1 MNEHHTK
8 AGSERSLVVLALSTA
23 ALVAYFTLAL
33 TQM

>member
-8 AGSERSLVVLALSTA
+8 AGSERAVVVMALSTA

-33 TQM
+33 VQI

>member
-8 AGSERSLVVLALSTA
+8 ANSERALVVMALSTA

-33 TQM
+33 AQI